1 MERYFFAS
9 LLSAM
14 DIVFLSHFGNIS
26 RQTSLKALQNV
37 FLACLSD
44 SLDEIAFSVSIGKS
58 KSMIGQNGSS
68 PSIISCRECPSRSES
83 IASISSALS
92 APRKCL
98 SLTLLSRILY
108 RHLPTFSV
116 LNPCLYGADMSR

>member
-58 KSMIGQNGSS
+58 KSMIGRNGSS
-68 PSIISCRECPSRSES
+68 PSIISCREYLHDLRVLP
-83 IASISSALS
+83 LS
-92 APRKCL
+92 HQHYLRQEN
-98 SLTLLSRILY
+98 
-108 RHLPTFSV
+108 V
-116 LNPCLYGADMSR
+116 LV